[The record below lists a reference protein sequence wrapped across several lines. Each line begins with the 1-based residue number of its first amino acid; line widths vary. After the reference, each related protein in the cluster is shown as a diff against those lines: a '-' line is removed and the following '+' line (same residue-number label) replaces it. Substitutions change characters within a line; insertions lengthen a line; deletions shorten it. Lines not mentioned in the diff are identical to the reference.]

1 MIKKVPFSIL
11 FWLYKESL
19 SDVFD
24 TRLLHHTTQIYLSSR
39 NNIPIHSRGPKKSA
53 MDHLFYN
60 ILISAYVDPHLVS
73 NKNIFKSVWH
83 NLQSIK
89 ILNKILVIENF
100 ICKYIFL
107 FFKIKL
113 AHNWLIIRC
122 LGIFRSRHLK

>member
-24 TRLLHHTTQIYLSSR
+24 TRLHDTTQIYLSSR
-39 NNIPIHSRGPKKSA
+39 NNIPIHSRWPKKSA

-73 NKNIFKSVWH
+73 NKNIFKSV
-83 NLQSIK
+83 
-89 ILNKILVIENF
+89 
-100 ICKYIFL
+100 
-107 FFKIKL
+107 
-113 AHNWLIIRC
+113 
-122 LGIFRSRHLK
+122 